1 MEINTQIKNVQK
13 PEDVITAFAALGQG
27 LQLELVADLP
37 FSVHGVKLW
46 QQQQPQGDR
55 QVLSFLK
62 ENWKPCKKCILAE
75 EKIYTPPPKPPRTQI
90 ALGIFG
96 KNLPVE
102 SDPK

>member
-55 QVLSFLK
+55 QTLSFLK
-62 ENWKPCKKCILAE
+62 ENWKHYKVHPRGGKVLHSSTEAAE
-75 EKIYTPPPKPPRTQI
+75 DAPATLDKS
-90 ALGIFG
+90 
-96 KNLPVE
+96 LPVE
-102 SDPK
+102 SDPR